1 MGKAIMD
8 IKEEGREEGRKE
20 GRKEER
26 IFSIHNLMESL
37 TLTAKQ
43 AMDLLK
49 INPAEQ

>member
-8 IKEEGREEGRKE
+8 IKEEGR
-20 GRKEER
+20 KEER
-26 IFSIHNLMESL
+26 ISSIHNLMESL

-49 INPAEQ
+49 INPAEQQRYLKML

>member
-1 MGKAIMD
+1 MMYMLD
-8 IKEEGREEGRKE
+8 T
-20 GRKEER
+20 
-26 IFSIHNLMESL
+26 NLMESL